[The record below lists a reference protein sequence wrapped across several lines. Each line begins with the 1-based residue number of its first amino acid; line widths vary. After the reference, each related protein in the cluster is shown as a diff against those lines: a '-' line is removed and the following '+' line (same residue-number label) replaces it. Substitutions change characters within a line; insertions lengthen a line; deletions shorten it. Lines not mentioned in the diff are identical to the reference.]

1 MTNADLLTHK
11 HLATIVELQKLAMSM
26 TLEEFIEFIKAD
38 YNYRDNYPY
47 IDFDYHDLTA
57 TICINSKT
65 FGKQIALDASEHT
78 SVQSFFRGTKHYGLS
93 CNAYVNFHI

>member
-1 MTNADLLTHK
+1 MRNAELLTHK

-38 YNYRDNYPY
+38 YNYRDNEPY

-65 FGKQIALDASEHT
+65 LSGSIDIWDEEGTWCDTFFCQ
-78 SVQSFFRGTKHYGLS
+78 SVPFKK
-93 CNAYVNFHI
+93 